1 MVRTQI
7 QLPDDLYRRAK
18 QFAAE
23 REISLAEVTRR
34 GMEALLDRY
43 PPGPSPTRWTP
54 PLVVGVTV
62 RVPLSDLKDIAA
74 DEEQRR
80 GLSGR

>member
-1 MVRTQI
+1 MIRTQI

-34 GMEALLDRY
+34 GLEALLDRY
-43 PPGPSPTRWTP
+43 PPSPSPTPWAP
-54 PLVVGVTV
+54 PRVTGVTV
-62 RVPLSDLKDIAA
+62 KVPLSDLKDIAA
-74 DEEQRR
+74 DC
-80 GLSGR
+80 GRNSAR